1 MHTRPDVRLAS
12 AAVGLAL
19 LLSST
24 PAFTQAGPQNQ
35 HWVATWATAL
45 VPRPSQPPPSAAAA
59 APGGQGAPA
68 QAPQAPPRFS
78 NQTLRQIV
86 HTSIGGQRVRVVLS
100 NTFGTA
106 SLPIGAAR
114 VGLRQKDSALVAGSA
129 QPLTFSGRAAIS
141 IPAGAVMVS
150 DPVSLA
156 VPPLSDLAI
165 DVYLPDDTG
174 ATPSPLTSHNGA
186 LQTSYV
192 SVAGDHTGA
201 MAFPVMSTTTSWF
214 FLARV
219 EVIAP
224 TQVGAVAAIGDSITD
239 GSRSTP
245 DTNNRWPDHLAR
257 ALNQNG
263 RAMGVLN
270 LGIAGNRVLSD
281 GNGPS
286 ALARFDRDILVPP
299 GVTHVIF
306 MEGIND
312 LGRMVSA
319 EDVIAGHTQ
328 IIERAH
334 ARGLQIIGATITPI
348 EDTTFAGYY
357 TPANE
362 AARQAVNQWIRTNKA
377 YDGVIDFDALLRD
390 ASRPTKLQLP
400 YASSDYIHPNDA
412 GYRAMAAAVNLELF
426 GIRQADRR

>member
-1 MHTRPDVRLAS
+1 MHTPPRLPLAA

-19 LLSST
+19 LLTVSPVLAQT
-24 PAFTQAGPQNQ
+24 GARNP

-45 VPRPSQPPPSAAAA
+45 VARPSQPAQPAAVAEPAGQAA
-59 APGGQGAPA
+59 Q
-68 QAPQAPPRFS
+68 PQAPPRFS

-86 HTSIGGQRVRVVLS
+86 HTSIGGQRVRVILS
-100 NTFGTA
+100 NAFGT
-106 SLPIGAAR
+106 SPLRVGGAR
-114 VGLRQKDSALVAGSA
+114 LGLRQTDSILVAGSA
-129 QPLTFSGRAAIS
+129 QPLTFSGRPSTS

-165 DVYLPDDTG
+165 DLYLPDDTG
-174 ATPSPLTSHNGA
+174 ASPSPLTSHNGA
-186 LQTSYV
+186 LQTSFV
-192 SVAGDHTGA
+192 SAAGDYTGA
-201 MAFPVMSTTTSWF
+201 TQFPVMSTTTSWF
-214 FLARV
+214 FVARV
-219 EVIAP
+219 EVMAP
-224 TQVGAVAAIGDSITD
+224 AQVGAVAAIGDSITD

-263 RAMGVLN
+263 RAMAVLN
-270 LGIAGNRVLSD
+270 LGIGGNRVLSD
-281 GNGPS
+281 GNGPN

-312 LGRMVSA
+312 LGRAVSA
-319 EDVIAGHTQ
+319 DDVIAGHKQ
-328 IIERAH
+328 IIERAR
-334 ARGLQIIGATITPI
+334 ARGLTIIGATITPI

-362 AARQAVNQWIRTNKA
+362 AARQAVNQWIRTSKA

-390 ASRPTKLQLP
+390 ASRPTKLQQPL
-400 YASSDYIHPNDA
+400 ASSDYIHPNDA
-412 GYRAMAAAVNLELF
+412 GYRAMAGAVRLDLF
-426 GIRQADRR
+426 RPRGAPAPR

>member
-1 MHTRPDVRLAS
+1 MHLRPRLRLPS
-12 AAVGLAL
+12 AALGLAFL
-19 LLSST
+19 LNST
-24 PAFTQAGPQNQ
+24 PVFTQAGPQNQ

-45 VPRPSQPPPSAAAA
+45 VARPSQPVAP
-59 APGGQGAPA
+59 APGGPGTPA
-68 QAPQAPPRFS
+68 QPPQAPPRFS

-106 SLPIGAAR
+106 PLSVGAAR

-129 QPLTFSGRAAIS
+129 LPLTFSGRASLS

-150 DPVSLA
+150 DAVSLA

-174 ATPSPLTSHNGA
+174 ASPSPLTSHSNA

-192 SVAGDHTGA
+192 SAAGDHAGA
-201 MAFPVMSTTTSWF
+201 AEFPVMSTTTSWF

-219 EVIAP
+219 EVMAP
-224 TQVGAVAAIGDSITD
+224 TQVGAVAAIGDSLTD

-257 ALNQNG
+257 ALNRNG
-263 RAMGVLN
+263 GAMGVLN
-270 LGIAGNRVLSD
+270 LGIGGNRVLSD
-281 GNGPS
+281 GNSPS
-286 ALARFDRDILVPP
+286 ALARFDRDVLVPP

-312 LGRMVSA
+312 LGRTVSA
-319 EDVIAGHTQ
+319 DDVIAGHTQ

-334 ARGLQIIGATITPI
+334 ARGLKIIGATITPI

-357 TPANE
+357 MPSNE
-362 AARQAVNQWIRTNKA
+362 AARQAVNQWIRTSKA
-377 YDGVIDFDALLRD
+377 YDGVIDFDAWLRD
-390 ASRPTKLQLP
+390 ANRPTKLQQP
-400 YASSDYIHPNDA
+400 YASSDNIHPNDA
-412 GYRAMAAAVNLELF
+412 GYRAMAGAVSLDLF
-426 GIRQADRR
+426 RPRGAPAPR

>member
-1 MHTRPDVRLAS
+1 M
-12 AAVGLAL
+12 
-19 LLSST
+19 
-24 PAFTQAGPQNQ
+24 
-35 HWVATWATAL
+35 ATWATAL
-45 VPRPSQPPPSAAAA
+45 VARPSQPLAP
-59 APGGQGAPA
+59 APGGPGTPA
-68 QAPQAPPRFS
+68 QPPQAPPRFS

-86 HTSIGGQRVRVVLS
+86 HTSIGGGRVRVVLS

-106 SLPIGAAR
+106 PLSVGTVR
-114 VGLRQKDSALVAGSA
+114 VGLRQKDSTLVPGSA
-129 QPLTFSGRAAIS
+129 RPLTFSGRAPIS

-150 DPVSLA
+150 DAVSLA

-174 ATPSPLTSHNGA
+174 ASPSPLTGHTNA

-192 SVAGDHTGA
+192 SATGDHAGGA
-201 MAFPVMSTTTSWF
+201 EFPVMSTTPSWF

-219 EVIAP
+219 EVMAP
-224 TQVGAVAAIGDSITD
+224 TQVGAVAAIGDSLTD
-239 GSRSTP
+239 GSQSTP
-245 DTNNRWPDHLAR
+245 DTNSRWPDHLAR

-270 LGIAGNRVLSD
+270 LGIGGNRVLSD
-281 GNGPS
+281 GNSPS
-286 ALARFDRDILVPP
+286 ALARFDRDVLVPP

-312 LGRMVSA
+312 LGRAVSA
-319 EDVIAGHTQ
+319 DDVIAGHTQ

-334 ARGLQIIGATITPI
+334 ARGLTIIGATITPI

-357 TPANE
+357 TPSNE
-362 AARQAVNQWIRTNKA
+362 AARQAVNQWIRTSKA

-390 ASRPTKLQLP
+390 GNRPTRLQQPL
-400 YASSDYIHPNDA
+400 ASSDYIHPNDA
-412 GYRAMAAAVNLELF
+412 GYRAMAGAVSLDLLKKN
-426 GIRQADRR
+426 